1 MSLEHIE
8 ELISE
13 RVAASNFENTIK
25 FDCGD
30 DGVLVINKT
39 ELTRE
44 NIDAE
49 CTVNLTKDDLLQ
61 LVKGELNPT
70 MGFMQGKL
78 KIDGSMGVAMKLSQL
93 I

>member
-1 MSLEHIE
+1 MSIDAIKEK
-8 ELISE
+8 ISGK
-13 RVAASNFENTIK
+13 VAEASFDHVIK

-30 DGVLVINKT
+30 DGVLVINKDEVTT
-39 ELTRE
+39 EDM
-44 NIDAE
+44 DAE
-49 CTVNLTKDDLLQ
+49 CTVSLTLDDLMA

-78 KIDGSMGVAMKLSQL
+78 KLDGNMGVAMKLGSL

>member
-1 MSLEHIE
+1 MSIDAIKDI
-8 ELISE
+8 ISDK
-13 RVAASNFENTIK
+13 VAAANFEHVIK

-30 DGVLVINKT
+30 EGILVINKDEVT
-39 ELTRE
+39 TD
-44 NIDAE
+44 NMDAD
-49 CTVNLTKDDLLQ
+49 CTVDITAENLMA

-78 KIDGSMGVAMKLSQL
+78 KIDGDMGVAMKLGSL

>member
-1 MSLEHIE
+1 MSIDIIKDM
-8 ELISE
+8 ISDK
-13 RVAASNFENTIK
+13 VAAGNFDNVIK

-30 DGVLVINKT
+30 EGVLVINKDEVTT
-39 ELTRE
+39 EDM
-44 NIDAE
+44 DAE
-49 CTVNLTKDDLLQ
+49 CTVSMTLENLMA

-78 KIDGSMGVAMKLSQL
+78 KIDGNMGIAMKLGSL